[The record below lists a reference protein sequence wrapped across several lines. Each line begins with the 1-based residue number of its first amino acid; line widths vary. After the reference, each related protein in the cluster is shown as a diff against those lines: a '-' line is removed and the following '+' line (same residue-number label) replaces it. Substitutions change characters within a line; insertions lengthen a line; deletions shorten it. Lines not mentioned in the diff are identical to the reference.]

1 MQGEDPRSH
10 ESFSGS
16 SEGAT
21 RSNAQ
26 QRALTG
32 TTTRVSP
39 RINNLQ
45 SDASQLAQ
53 LCKYLEEPVQDY
65 ERALAARSRGLL
77 YGRSA

>member
-1 MQGEDPRSH
+1 MHLGVHNVQIERPCRAKTP
-10 ESFSGS
+10 
-16 SEGAT
+16 GAT
-21 RSNAQ
+21 KASAGAAREQRAAMRSNAQ

-53 LCKYLEEPVQDY
+53 LCKLST
-65 ERALAARSRGLL
+65 SR
-77 YGRSA
+77 YY